1 MGIMDKYGRAENSAH
16 FRLGEKEPYTIEEDT
31 STGTTFI
38 CYDNSTNRVVKRIR
52 ETTVGT
58 VTTTIVELGYGT
70 WANRAALTYRPIN
83 ADLSV

>member
-1 MGIMDKYGRAENSAH
+1 MILDKYGRPENSAH
-16 FRLGEKEPYTIEEDT
+16 FRFGEKEPYTIEENT
-31 STGTTFI
+31 STGTTFV

-70 WANRAALTYRPIN
+70 WANRATLTYQPIN
-83 ADLSV
+83 SDLSV